1 VGLFGFDIKKQEST
15 TKSKSYLPEQA
26 KWLTNLLQMYGG
38 QAGAGQPVYQ
48 GKRVAGMTP
57 EQQAA
62 LNVGGWEQYLQPGY
76 MPGYGSTGQALTNI
90 LSGEMG
96 AEPYTQQDVD
106 TLFKTAYQ
114 RPAEYQ
120 WQKTTLPSIRE
131 AYSGPGFWS
140 TSRMEAERQGAEDMG
155 NWLGQQYGN
164 LAWNTGQAN
173 KALQEARAGR
183 ALSAVPLGMEYSTL
197 PTNQAMAAIQGRGAL
212 YGVATPAQQ
221 QAQNEI
227 DAQRQMFLESQRLTD
242 PEVLDAILQM
252 LNMNYTSSKTH
263 STGGGWGLNIGS

>member
-1 VGLFGFDIKKQEST
+1 MALSYGGSFGTSSSSSS
-15 TKSKSYLPEQA
+15 SKSYLPEQA
-26 KWLTNLLQMYGG
+26 KWLTNILSQYGPQVG
-38 QAGAGQPVYQ
+38 TGANVYQ

-57 EQQAA
+57 GQQAA
-62 LNVGGWEQYLQPGY
+62 TNVGGWEQYLQPGY

-96 AEPYTQQDVD
+96 AEPYSQSDVD

-164 LAWNTGQAN
+164 LTWNTDQAN

-197 PTNQAMAAIQGRGAL
+197 PTNQAITALQGREQMFN
-212 YGVATPAQQ
+212 VASPAQQ
-221 QAQNEI
+221 QQQNEI
-227 DAQRQMFLESQRLTD
+227 NAAMQKFAEENQITD
-242 PEVLDAILQM
+242 PEILNVMMQLLGM
-252 LNMNYTSSKTH
+252 QYQSSKSSSR
-263 STGGGWGLNIGS
+263 STSGGLSI